1 MAKRCFLRSK
11 LHRATLTG
19 CDVDY
24 EGSIAIDE
32 ALLRAADMLPNE
44 QVDVYNLD
52 NGNRLT
58 TYAIAGKPG
67 EVCLNGAAALLAE
80 PGQRVI
86 ICCFTWLDEDEI
98 AGHAPRVV
106 LLEPDNVIARTK

>member
-1 MAKRCFLRSK
+1 MPTRCFLRSK

-19 CDVDY
+19 CDVAY
-24 EGSIAIDE
+24 EGSIAIDS
-32 ALLRAADMLPNE
+32 ALLKAADILPNE

-58 TYAIAGKPG
+58 TYAIEGKPG

-86 ICCFTWLDEDEI
+86 ICSFTWLDEGEI

-106 LLEPDNVIARTK
+106 LLGPGNVIDRTK